1 MLYCNEAM
9 SEKNQPEKNQPEK
22 KQEYGVI
29 LVTAASKSE
38 AEMIARSLISAKLAA
53 CVTLH
58 PVQSIYTWQH
68 EIEQA
73 EEWQL
78 IIKSKLDR
86 FADLAAKIGEL
97 HSYEV
102 PEIIALPIVEGSHSY
117 LQWISQQVTPQ

>member
-1 MLYCNEAM
+1 M
-9 SEKNQPEKNQPEK
+9 SEE

-38 AEMIARSLISAKLAA
+38 AEMIARSLVSSKLAA
-53 CVTLH
+53 CVTFL
-58 PVQSIYTWQH
+58 PVQSIYTWQNQ
-68 EIEQA
+68 IEQA

-86 FADLAAKIGEL
+86 FSDLEAKVREL

-102 PEIIALPIVEGSHSY
+102 PEIIAIPIVAGSHHY